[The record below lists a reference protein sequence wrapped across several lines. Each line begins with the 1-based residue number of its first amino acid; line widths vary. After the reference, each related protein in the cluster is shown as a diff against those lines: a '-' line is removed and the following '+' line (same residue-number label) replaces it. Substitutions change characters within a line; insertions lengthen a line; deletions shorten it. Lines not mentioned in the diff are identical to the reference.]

1 MAENKKNVP
10 SIGISILP
18 MIVMAVVL
26 AVGFGVF
33 GFAAENLLIICAF
46 FTIILALVC
55 KTATWEECAESAS
68 DKVKKAFIAIFI
80 FVFVGMIIGTWML
93 SGTIPM
99 MLYYGLKW
107 MDPNMYLVSAFL
119 LTSLVSLCTGTSFG
133 SVGTVGL
140 ALIGVAQGLGVN
152 LAVAAGAIIS
162 GAYVGDKMSPLS
174 DTSNLEAAVASVN
187 LFKHIYHMLWTTLP
201 AAGVCLVIYFLAGQS
216 SSVVAEVNMDS
227 VNEITNGLSSIYN
240 FNILLLLPLIVVLV
254 GSAMG
259 KPTIP
264 VMFASAVTAGVL
276 AVIFQGATV
285 TSVMTAS
292 YNGFKV
298 SLLGLSAEQVPAA
311 IITLLERGGM
321 MSMMATILKVLCAFL
336 FAGAMTAG
344 GFLDGILA
352 WMKTFVKGVGSLT
365 LACVLATLMVA
376 IVAGNAY
383 VPILIGGELFEKAYK
398 DMRLDPR
405 NLSQVLGAVGCCAI
419 PLIPWSAAGAYMS
432 GALGVSTFS
441 YAPWAIFCYAGII
454 IAVIWGYTGVGI
466 LKMTPEQI
474 AAVEAE
480 ERGETE
486 ADKK

>member
-1 MAENKKNVP
+1 MTDAKKKVP
-10 SIGISILP
+10 SIWISILP

-26 AVGFGVF
+26 AVGFGVL

-46 FTIILALVC
+46 FTIILARVC
-55 KTATWEECAESAS
+55 GTATWAECAEAAS

-107 MDPNMYLVSAFL
+107 MDPNMFLVSAFL

-174 DTSNLEAAVASVN
+174 DTSNLEAAVADVN

-201 AAGVCLVIYFLAGQS
+201 AAGVCLVVYFFAGQHS
-216 SSVVAEVNMDS
+216 SIVSEVNLDS
-227 VNEITNGLSSIYN
+227 VNEITNGLAGIYH
-240 FNILLLLPLIVVLV
+240 FNVLLLLPLVVVLV

-264 VMFASAVTAGVL
+264 VMFASRVVAGAL
-276 AVIFQGATV
+276 AIVFQGTNL
-285 TSVMTAS
+285 TSVMSAS

-298 SLLGLSAEQVPAA
+298 SLLGMSSEHVAPA
-311 IITLLERGGM
+311 ILTLLERGGM
-321 MSMMATILKVLCAFL
+321 MSMMATVLKVLCAFL
-336 FAGAMTAG
+336 FAGAMTAS

-365 LACVLATLMVA
+365 LACILATLMVA

-383 VPILIGGELFEKAYK
+383 VPILIGGELFKKAYQ
-398 DMRLDPR
+398 DMHLDPK
-405 NLSQVLGAVGCCAI
+405 NLSQVLGVVGCCVI

-432 GALGVSTFS
+432 GALGVETFS
-441 YAPWAIFCYAGII
+441 YAPWAIFCYAGIV
-454 IAVIWGYTGVGI
+454 IAVIWGYLGIGI

-474 AAVEAE
+474 AAAEAE
-480 ERGETE
+480 ERGEE
-486 ADKK
+486 SA